1 MRWRLQTVAL
11 AALVLCV
18 ASSAAAADQPPA
30 NVQVTREGELGHVEP
45 DVAINPSR
53 PANLLGACQ
62 FETGRRTRL
71 PGTFTSYDGGRSWHD
86 NGVLSLPA
94 GFEQGAD
101 TTVGFDGRGNGFV
114 VALMSHGGGGYASRV
129 ERGGVF
135 IWRTQNGGR
144 TFAGPRAVYVGHGF
158 QDHPWLAVRRSGRG
172 TSLYVV
178 WTNDA
183 GLEFAVSRSDGTSF
197 TRPRLVVPGR
207 APSDPVV
214 TAAGHGLIDIFY
226 EQFSDG
232 NAHISLRVVTSR
244 DDGLHFGRP
253 TLIGAVAGLPNVG
266 GGPKGDDLVPPPLL
280 AAATDVSGTHTA
292 VSIAGEDR
300 QAGHPV
306 IALWEHSDAASGWIG
321 PLRPVTGA
329 DARLAQAQPRLLFVG
344 DMLYLSYFAVS
355 RSGESSEHLAYGV
368 FGSAGDRTRVI
379 SSRPFHAAGFL
390 GDYQALAA
398 HGPHV
403 DLIWNDRRSGRLEI
417 ESARVAIRR

>member
-1 MRWRLQTVAL
+1 
-11 AALVLCV
+11 
-18 ASSAAAADQPPA
+18 
-30 NVQVTREGELGHVEP
+30 
-45 DVAINPSR
+45 
-53 PANLLGACQ
+53 
-62 FETGRRTRL
+62 
-71 PGTFTSYDGGRSWHD
+71 
-86 NGVLSLPA
+86 
-94 GFEQGAD
+94 
-101 TTVGFDGRGNGFV
+101 
-114 VALMSHGGGGYASRV
+114 
-129 ERGGVF
+129 
-135 IWRTQNGGR
+135 
-144 TFAGPRAVYVGHGF
+144 
-158 QDHPWLAVRRSGRG
+158 
-172 TSLYVV
+172 
-178 WTNDA
+178 
-183 GLEFAVSRSDGTSF
+183 
-197 TRPRLVVPGR
+197 
-207 APSDPVV
+207 
-214 TAAGHGLIDIFY
+214 
-226 EQFSDG
+226 
-232 NAHISLRVVTSR
+232 
-244 DDGLHFGRP
+244 
-253 TLIGAVAGLPNVG
+253 
-266 GGPKGDDLVPPPLL
+266 
-280 AAATDVSGTHTA
+280 VSGTHIA